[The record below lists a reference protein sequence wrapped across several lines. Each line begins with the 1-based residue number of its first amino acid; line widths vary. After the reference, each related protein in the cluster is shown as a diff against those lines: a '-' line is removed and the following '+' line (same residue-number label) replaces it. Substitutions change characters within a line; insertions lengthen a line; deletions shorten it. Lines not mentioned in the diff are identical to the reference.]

1 MTELTRPTISSF
13 DAYLQEQLRDPDFRR
28 RFEAADCALDVAL
41 RLADLRRQRGLTQAQ
56 VAEMLGT
63 KQQNISRLENPAY
76 RGHTLSM
83 LSRYARVLGGELRV
97 TVAPQAQAQARPV
110 GVPH

>member
-1 MTELTRPTISSF
+1 MTDSLSTDTSSF
-13 DAYLQEQLRDPDFRR
+13 DAYLQEQLRDPDFRQ
-28 RFEAADCALDVAL
+28 RFQAADRALDVAL

-56 VAEMLGT
+56 VADMLGT

-83 LSRYARVLGGELRV
+83 LSRYARALGGELLV
-97 TVAPQAQAQARPV
+97 TVVPQGQALPSATPR
-110 GVPH
+110 